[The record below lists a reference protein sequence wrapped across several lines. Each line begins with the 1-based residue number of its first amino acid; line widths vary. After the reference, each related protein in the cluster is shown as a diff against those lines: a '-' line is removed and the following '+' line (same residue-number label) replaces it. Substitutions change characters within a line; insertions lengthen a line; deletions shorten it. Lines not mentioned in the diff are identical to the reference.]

1 MICKQHLCHVFPGK
15 RKSSAY
21 PNTTADNETLEKR
34 WKHEQLLQEKELEME
49 KERLALEKIKL
60 EFKQQRFLRRQEVK
74 QHKIDKE
81 FKLREL
87 EIDIKAKEI
96 EQKETL
102 NQLYQRYQQ
111 ETVSLVKTLVQRCS
125 Q

>member
-1 MICKQHLCHVFPGK
+1 
-15 RKSSAY
+15 
-21 PNTTADNETLEKR
+21 
-34 WKHEQLLQEKELEME
+34 ME

-111 ETVSLVKTLVQRCS
+111 ETVSLVKTLVQRSS
-125 Q
+125 QWQAVPFLSLILSITKAALASCVSVLV